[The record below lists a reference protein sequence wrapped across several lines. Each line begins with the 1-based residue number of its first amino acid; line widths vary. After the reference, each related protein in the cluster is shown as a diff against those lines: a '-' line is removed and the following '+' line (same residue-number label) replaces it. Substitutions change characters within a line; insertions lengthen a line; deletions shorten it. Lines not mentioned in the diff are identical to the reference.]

1 MRYFYQILVL
11 VLLLILWHFSS
22 SALIPSP
29 AKTLEAYEQ
38 IIANNSLQIGIIDSL
53 YRYILGLIFGVIF
66 GVFVGFI
73 FGFNPKFASAFDPLF
88 NLLRPISPIAWV
100 PMVLIIFGIGD
111 LPTIF
116 IIAYS
121 VFFPMVLLST
131 KAIRDV
137 PSELISVAKNF
148 GASRWQILKSV
159 IFPSSFLSLISSL
172 KLAAALAWINLVVGE
187 MLGAQTGLG
196 YIIIDSRNQLR
207 IDILIATIIT
217 IGIIGMI
224 INALFGYIEKVVSRK
239 YGYDRN

>member
-22 SALIPSP
+22 STLIPSP

-137 PSELISVAKNF
+137 PSELSIVAKNF

-217 IGIIGMI
+217 IGVIGMI

>member
-131 KAIRDV
+131 KDLRDV
-137 PSELISVAKNF
+137 PSELIIVAKNF

-224 INALFGYIEKVVSRK
+224 INALFGDIEKVVSRK

>member
-1 MRYFYQILVL
+1 MKYIYQSIVLAFAIL
-11 VLLLILWHFSS
+11 IWHIFSS
-22 SALIPSP
+22 ELIPSP
-29 AKTLEAYEQ
+29 MQVLDAFR
-38 IIANNSLQIGIIDSL
+38 IIIDNNSLQIGIIDSL
-53 YRYILGLIFGVIF
+53 YRYGIGLILGVIF
-66 GVFVGFI
+66 GVIIGFI

-88 NLLRPISPIAWV
+88 NILRPISPIAWV
-100 PMVLIIFGIGD
+100 PIILIIFGIGD

-131 KAIRDV
+131 KAIKDL
-137 PSELISVAKNF
+137 PSQLIVVAKNF
-148 GASRWQILKSV
+148 GASKLQIFTGV
-159 IFPSSFLSLISSL
+159 IIPSSFLSLISSL

-196 YIIIDSRNQLR
+196 YMIIDSRNQLR

-224 INALFGYIEKVVSRK
+224 INTIFGYIEKVVSRR

>member
-22 SALIPSP
+22 STLIPSP

-66 GVFVGFI
+66 GVFIGFI

-137 PSELISVAKNF
+137 PSELIIVAKNF

-207 IDILIATIIT
+207 IDILIATITT
-217 IGIIGMI
+217 IGVIGMI

>member
-22 SALIPSP
+22 STLIPSP
-29 AKTLEAYEQ
+29 AKVLEAYEQ

-137 PSELISVAKNF
+137 PSELIIVAKNF

>member
-1 MRYFYQILVL
+1 MKYIYQSIVLAFVIL
-11 VLLLILWHFSS
+11 IWHIFSS
-22 SALIPSP
+22 ELIPSP
-29 AKTLEAYEQ
+29 MQVLDAFRL
-38 IIANNSLQIGIIDSL
+38 IIDNNSLQIGIIDSL
-53 YRYILGLIFGVIF
+53 YRYGIGLILGVIF
-66 GVFVGFI
+66 GVIIGFI
-73 FGFNPKFASAFDPLF
+73 FGYNPKFAQAFDPLF
-88 NLLRPISPIAWV
+88 NILRPISPIAWV
-100 PMVLIIFGIGD
+100 PIILIIFGIGD

-131 KAIRDV
+131 KAIKDL
-137 PSELISVAKNF
+137 PSQLILVAKNF
-148 GASRWQILKSV
+148 GASKLQIFTGV
-159 IFPSSFLSLISSL
+159 IIPSSFLSLISSL

-196 YIIIDSRNQLR
+196 YMIIDSRNQLR

-224 INALFGYIEKVVSRK
+224 INTIFGYIEKVVSRR

>member
-1 MRYFYQILVL
+1 MKYIYQSIVLAFVIL
-11 VLLLILWHFSS
+11 IWHIFSS
-22 SALIPSP
+22 ELIPSP
-29 AKTLEAYEQ
+29 MQVLDAFRL
-38 IIANNSLQIGIIDSL
+38 IIDNNSLQIGIIDSL
-53 YRYILGLIFGVIF
+53 YRYGIGLILGVIF
-66 GVFVGFI
+66 GVIIGFI
-73 FGFNPKFASAFDPLF
+73 FGYNPKFAQAFDSLF
-88 NLLRPISPIAWV
+88 NILRPISPIAWV
-100 PMVLIIFGIGD
+100 PIILIIFGIGD

-131 KAIRDV
+131 KAIKDL
-137 PSELISVAKNF
+137 PSQLILVAKNF
-148 GASRWQILKSV
+148 GASKLQIFTGV
-159 IFPSSFLSLISSL
+159 IIPSSFLSLISSL

-196 YIIIDSRNQLR
+196 YMIIDSRNQLR

-224 INALFGYIEKVVSRK
+224 INTIFGYIEKVVSRR

>member
-1 MRYFYQILVL
+1 MKYIYQSIVLAFAIL
-11 VLLLILWHFSS
+11 IWHIFSS
-22 SALIPSP
+22 ELIPSP
-29 AKTLEAYEQ
+29 MQ
-38 IIANNSLQIGIIDSL
+38 ILDAFRLIIDNNSLQIGIIDSL
-53 YRYILGLIFGVIF
+53 YRYGIGLILGVIF
-66 GVFVGFI
+66 GVIIGFI

-88 NLLRPISPIAWV
+88 NILRPISPIAWV
-100 PMVLIIFGIGD
+100 PIILIIFGIGD

-131 KAIRDV
+131 KAIKDL
-137 PSELISVAKNF
+137 PSQLIVVAKNF
-148 GASRWQILKSV
+148 GASKLQIFTGV
-159 IFPSSFLSLISSL
+159 IIPSSFLSLISSL

-196 YIIIDSRNQLR
+196 YMIIDSRNQLR

-224 INALFGYIEKVVSRK
+224 INTIFGYIEKVVSRR

>member
-1 MRYFYQILVL
+1 MKYIYQSIVLAFAIL
-11 VLLLILWHFSS
+11 IWHIFSS
-22 SALIPSP
+22 ELIPSP
-29 AKTLEAYEQ
+29 MQ
-38 IIANNSLQIGIIDSL
+38 ILDTFRLIIDNNSLQIGIIDSL
-53 YRYILGLIFGVIF
+53 YRYGIGLILGVIF
-66 GVFVGFI
+66 GVIIGFI
-73 FGFNPKFASAFDPLF
+73 FGYNPKFASAFDPLF
-88 NLLRPISPIAWV
+88 NILRPISPIAWV
-100 PMVLIIFGIGD
+100 PIILIIFGIGD

-131 KAIRDV
+131 KAIKDL
-137 PSELISVAKNF
+137 PSQLIVVAKNF
-148 GASRWQILKSV
+148 GASKLQIFTGV
-159 IFPSSFLSLISSL
+159 IIPSSFLSLISSL

-196 YIIIDSRNQLR
+196 YMIIDSRNQLR

-224 INALFGYIEKVVSRK
+224 INTIFGYIEKVVSRR

>member
-1 MRYFYQILVL
+1 MKYIYQSIVLAFAIL
-11 VLLLILWHFSS
+11 IWHIFSS
-22 SALIPSP
+22 ELIPSP
-29 AKTLEAYEQ
+29 MQVLDAFRL
-38 IIANNSLQIGIIDSL
+38 IIDNNSLQIGIIDSL
-53 YRYILGLIFGVIF
+53 YRYGIGLILGVIF
-66 GVFVGFI
+66 GVIIGFI

-88 NLLRPISPIAWV
+88 NILRPISPIAWV
-100 PMVLIIFGIGD
+100 PIILIIFGIGD

-131 KAIRDV
+131 KAIKDL
-137 PSELISVAKNF
+137 PSQLIVVAKNF
-148 GASRWQILKSV
+148 GASKLQIFTGV
-159 IFPSSFLSLISSL
+159 IIPSSFLSLISSL

-196 YIIIDSRNQLR
+196 YMIIDSRNQLR

-224 INALFGYIEKVVSRK
+224 INTIFGYIEKVVSRR

>member
-1 MRYFYQILVL
+1 MKYIYQSIVLAFAIL
-11 VLLLILWHFSS
+11 IWHIFSS
-22 SALIPSP
+22 ELIPSP
-29 AKTLEAYEQ
+29 MQVLEAFRL
-38 IIANNSLQIGIIDSL
+38 IIANNSLPIGIIDSL
-53 YRYILGLIFGVIF
+53 YRYVLGLVFGVGF
-66 GVFVGFI
+66 GILIGFI

-88 NLLRPISPIAWV
+88 NILRPISPIAWV
-100 PMVLIIFGIGD
+100 PIILIIFGIGD

-131 KAIRDV
+131 KAIKDL
-137 PSELISVAKNF
+137 PSQLIVVAKNF
-148 GASRWQILKSV
+148 GASKLQIFTGV
-159 IFPSSFLSLISSL
+159 IIPSSFLSLISSL

-196 YIIIDSRNQLR
+196 YMIIDSRNQLR

-224 INALFGYIEKVVSRK
+224 INTIFGYIEKVVSRR

>member
-1 MRYFYQILVL
+1 MKYIYQSIVLSFVIL
-11 VLLLILWHFSS
+11 IWHIFSS
-22 SALIPSP
+22 ELIPSP
-29 AKTLEAYEQ
+29 MQVLDAFRL
-38 IIANNSLQIGIIDSL
+38 IIDNNSLQIGIIDSL
-53 YRYILGLIFGVIF
+53 YRYGIGLILGVIF
-66 GVFVGFI
+66 GVIIGFI
-73 FGFNPKFASAFDPLF
+73 FGYNPKFAQAFDPLF
-88 NLLRPISPIAWV
+88 NILRPISPIAWV
-100 PMVLIIFGIGD
+100 PIILIIFGIGD

-131 KAIRDV
+131 KAIKDL
-137 PSELISVAKNF
+137 PSQLILVAKNF
-148 GASRWQILKSV
+148 GASKLQIFTGV
-159 IFPSSFLSLISSL
+159 IIPSSFLSLISSL

-196 YIIIDSRNQLR
+196 YMIIDSRNQLR

-224 INALFGYIEKVVSRK
+224 INTIFGYIEKVVSRR

>member
-11 VLLLILWHFSS
+11 VLLLILWYFSS
-22 SALIPSP
+22 STLIPSP

-137 PSELISVAKNF
+137 PSELIIVAKNF

-217 IGIIGMI
+217 IGVIGMI

>member
-1 MRYFYQILVL
+1 MKYIYQSIVLAFAIL
-11 VLLLILWHFSS
+11 IWHIFSS
-22 SALIPSP
+22 ELIPSP
-29 AKTLEAYEQ
+29 MQVLDAFRL
-38 IIANNSLQIGIIDSL
+38 IIDNNSLQIGIIDSL
-53 YRYILGLIFGVIF
+53 YRYGIGLILGVIF
-66 GVFVGFI
+66 GVIIGFI
-73 FGFNPKFASAFDPLF
+73 FGYNPKFASAFDPLF
-88 NLLRPISPIAWV
+88 NILRPISPIAWV
-100 PMVLIIFGIGD
+100 PIILIIFGIGD

-131 KAIRDV
+131 KAIKDL
-137 PSELISVAKNF
+137 PSQLIVVAKNF
-148 GASRWQILKSV
+148 GASKLQIFTGV
-159 IFPSSFLSLISSL
+159 IIPSSFLSLISSL

>member
-1 MRYFYQILVL
+1 MKYIYQSIVLAFVIL
-11 VLLLILWHFSS
+11 IWHIFSS
-22 SALIPSP
+22 ELIPSP
-29 AKTLEAYEQ
+29 MQVLDAFRL
-38 IIANNSLQIGIIDSL
+38 IIDNNSLQIGIIDSL
-53 YRYILGLIFGVIF
+53 YRYGIGLILGVIF
-66 GVFVGFI
+66 GVIIGFI
-73 FGFNPKFASAFDPLF
+73 FGYNPKFAQAFDPLF
-88 NLLRPISPIAWV
+88 NILRPISPIAWV
-100 PMVLIIFGIGD
+100 PIILIIFGIGD

-131 KAIRDV
+131 KAIKDL
-137 PSELISVAKNF
+137 PGQLILVAKNF
-148 GASRWQILKSV
+148 GASKLQIFTGV
-159 IFPSSFLSLISSL
+159 IIPSSFLSLISSL

-196 YIIIDSRNQLR
+196 YMIIDSRNQLR

-224 INALFGYIEKVVSRK
+224 INTIFGYIEKVVSRR

>member
-29 AKTLEAYEQ
+29 AKVLGAYEQ

-100 PMVLIIFGIGD
+100 PIVLIIFGIGD

-137 PSELISVAKNF
+137 PSELIIVAKNF

-217 IGIIGMI
+217 IGVIGMI

>member
-137 PSELISVAKNF
+137 PNELIIVAKNF

>member
-137 PSELISVAKNF
+137 PSELIIVAKNF

>member
-53 YRYILGLIFGVIF
+53 YRYVLGLIFGVIF

-137 PSELISVAKNF
+137 PSELIIVAKNF

-217 IGIIGMI
+217 IGVIGMI
-224 INALFGYIEKVVSRK
+224 INALFGYIEKVVSRR

>member
-1 MRYFYQILVL
+1 MRYVYQGIVLALVL
-11 VLLLILWHFSS
+11 FLWQISS
-22 SALIPSP
+22 SELIPS
-29 AKTLEAYEQ
+29 AQQTFEAFKQ
-38 IIANNSLQIGIIDSL
+38 IVANGSLQIGVIDSL
-53 YRYILGLIFGVIF
+53 YRYGLGLFFGVLF
-66 GVFVGFI
+66 GVVIGFI
-73 FGFNPKFASAFDPLF
+73 FGFNPKLAQAFDPLF

-100 PMVLIIFGIGD
+100 PIVLIIFGIGD

-121 VFFPMVLLST
+121 VFFPMALLST
-131 KAIRDV
+131 KAIKDV
-137 PSELISVAKNF
+137 PSDLIVVAKNF
-148 GASRWQILKSV
+148 GASKFQILLGV
-159 IFPSSFLSLISSL
+159 ILPSSFLSLISSL

-224 INALFGYIEKVVSRK
+224 INALFIYIEKAVSRR

>member
-22 SALIPSP
+22 STLIPSP

-137 PSELISVAKNF
+137 PNELIIVAKNF

-159 IFPSSFLSLISSL
+159 VFPSSFLSLISSL

-217 IGIIGMI
+217 IGVIGMI

>member
-100 PMVLIIFGIGD
+100 PIVLIIFGIGD

-131 KAIRDV
+131 KAIKDV
-137 PSELISVAKNF
+137 PSELIIVAKNF

-172 KLAAALAWINLVVGE
+172 RLAAALAWINLVVGE

-217 IGIIGMI
+217 IGVIGMA
-224 INALFGYIEKVVSRK
+224 INAIFGYIEKVVSRK

>member
-22 SALIPSP
+22 STLIPSP
-29 AKTLEAYEQ
+29 AKVLEAYEQ

-137 PSELISVAKNF
+137 PNELIIVAKNF

-172 KLAAALAWINLVVGE
+172 RLAAALAWINLVVGE

>member
-100 PMVLIIFGIGD
+100 PIVLIIFGIGD

-137 PSELISVAKNF
+137 PSELIIVAKNF

-217 IGIIGMI
+217 IGVIGMI

>member
-53 YRYILGLIFGVIF
+53 YRYVLGLIFGVIF

-73 FGFNPKFASAFDPLF
+73 FGFNPEFASAFDPLF

-137 PSELISVAKNF
+137 PSELIIVAKNF

>member
-111 LPTIF
+111 LATIF

-137 PSELISVAKNF
+137 PSELIIVAKNF

-217 IGIIGMI
+217 IGVIGMI

>member
-1 MRYFYQILVL
+1 MKYIYQSIVLAFAIL
-11 VLLLILWHFSS
+11 IWHIFSS
-22 SALIPSP
+22 ELIPSP
-29 AKTLEAYEQ
+29 MQVLDAFRL
-38 IIANNSLQIGIIDSL
+38 IIDNNSLQIGIIDSL
-53 YRYILGLIFGVIF
+53 YRYGIGLILGVIF
-66 GVFVGFI
+66 GVIIGFI
-73 FGFNPKFASAFDPLF
+73 FGYNPKFASAFDPLF
-88 NLLRPISPIAWV
+88 NILRPISPIAWV

-137 PSELISVAKNF
+137 PSELIIVAKNF

-224 INALFGYIEKVVSRK
+224 INALFGYVEKVVSRK

>member
-1 MRYFYQILVL
+1 MKYIYQSIVLAFVIL
-11 VLLLILWHFSS
+11 IWHIFSS
-22 SALIPSP
+22 ELIPSP
-29 AKTLEAYEQ
+29 MQVLDAFRL
-38 IIANNSLQIGIIDSL
+38 IIDNNSLQIGIIDSL
-53 YRYILGLIFGVIF
+53 YRYGIGLILGVILGVII
-66 GVFVGFI
+66 GFI
-73 FGFNPKFASAFDPLF
+73 FGYNPKFAQAFDPLF
-88 NLLRPISPIAWV
+88 NILRPISPIAWV
-100 PMVLIIFGIGD
+100 PIILIIFGIGD

-131 KAIRDV
+131 KAIKDL
-137 PSELISVAKNF
+137 PSQLILVAKNF
-148 GASRWQILKSV
+148 GASKLQIFTGV
-159 IFPSSFLSLISSL
+159 IIPSSFLSLISSL

-196 YIIIDSRNQLR
+196 YMIIDSRNQLR

-224 INALFGYIEKVVSRK
+224 INTIFGYIEKVVSRR

>member
-22 SALIPSP
+22 STLIPSP
-29 AKTLEAYEQ
+29 AKVLEAYEQ

-53 YRYILGLIFGVIF
+53 YRYVLGLIFGVIF

-137 PSELISVAKNF
+137 PSELIIVAKNF

-217 IGIIGMI
+217 IGVIGMI

>member
-11 VLLLILWHFSS
+11 VLLLILWYFSS

-137 PSELISVAKNF
+137 PSELIIVAKNF

-217 IGIIGMI
+217 IGVIGMI